1 MKTQIVSKALLVTFL
16 LVTLSSSI
24 WAENTEY
31 VKVSVIPG
39 KKVLIHVY
47 NLQKQPLSIE
57 ITDSET
63 SFKVY
68 TSEQPGES
76 VYRKVYNLSNLPA
89 GNYTIG
95 IKFGNKV
102 FEKEVQIND
111 YVCILLDEKEFIVP
125 EFEIEDK
132 NLVITFPGSENEKV
146 DVSFLND
153 SEMFFK
159 DEAVNWKVSKRKY
172 NLAELLP
179 GDYKVVLSSDDK
191 SYSYYFD
198 LK

>member
-57 ITDSET
+57 IMDSET

-76 VYRKVYNLSNLPA
+76 VSRKVYNLSNLPA

-111 YVCILLDEKEFIVP
+111 YICILLDEKEFIVP

-132 NLVITFPGSENEKV
+132 NLLITFPGSENEKV